1 MLQPY
6 IESAIALSD
15 KLELAKT
22 ITPLAN
28 GELLLKRSST
38 HSYSFPVRQQFCL
51 LSDLLTAMVAV
62 LFKGEFQ
69 GQFIK

>member
-6 IESAIALSD
+6 IESATALSD

-38 HSYSFPVRQQFCL
+38 HSHSFPVRQQFCL

-69 GQFIK
+69 GQFVK

>member
-6 IESAIALSD
+6 IESATVLSD

-28 GELLLKRSST
+28 GKLLKRSST

-62 LFKGEFQ
+62 LFKVNLLNNNTYQ
-69 GQFIK
+69 